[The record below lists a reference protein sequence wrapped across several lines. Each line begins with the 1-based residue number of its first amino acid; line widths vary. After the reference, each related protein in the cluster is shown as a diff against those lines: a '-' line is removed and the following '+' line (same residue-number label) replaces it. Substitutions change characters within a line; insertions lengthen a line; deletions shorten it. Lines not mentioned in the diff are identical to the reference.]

1 MRTSHQR
8 TRYRFAFDIGGT
20 FTDLVLSGAD
30 GSVYTGKVLSTHDEI
45 VKPIVEGLGG
55 ILERH
60 KISTAQIDE
69 VVAGATTIVTN
80 LIIERKGAPT
90 GLITTRGFRD
100 VIEIG
105 REMRYDVYDL
115 TAPFPAEIVPRALR
129 AELPERVDHQGNVLQ
144 APTDKQIQ
152 DVILELRRAGAATIA
167 VCLLHSYR
175 NPAHEE
181 RVRVVGQRVAPEIP
195 ISLSSEI
202 VAEIREYERTIA
214 TVLNAYVMPMVG
226 SYLTEIEVGLKAF
239 GINGTLQ
246 LMQSNGGV
254 ISRELGE
261 RLPIRMLESGPA
273 AGALGAAHTL
283 RSFKQ
288 SNAIAFDMG
297 GTTAKTCLIIDGAPG
312 ITNEFEAA
320 RERRFKKGSG
330 LPIRLPTV
338 DLIEI
343 GAGGGSIAY
352 VDQGGLLK
360 VGPQSAGSQ
369 PGPACYG
376 LGGLD
381 PTVTDAALLLGYLDP
396 EGTLSGVVRLR
407 PALAE
412 QAIKTKIANVL
423 GLTVTEAASGIHQIV
438 SEHMA
443 SAVKTHAAEKGTDVR
458 RHTLLAFG
466 GAGPIHARE
475 VALRCG
481 CTQIIVPANAGVF
494 SAIGL
499 LVAPIKVD
507 TVRTRFSLLSAID
520 WTEIEALYADLALRL
535 TADLVSAGT
544 PKEIIAFRRSGD
556 MRYVGQ
562 GFEVNAELPAS
573 FNVESYCDVTARFHG
588 AYERLFGHSLR
599 NQPIEALSWRLEATA
614 KTEWHIAPPQYA
626 PSSDARKRHR
636 SVYFPRIKQHV
647 DIPVLE
653 ESELHPNEIYKGPA
667 LVEQAG
673 STIVI
678 GPGDKFVRDEAAN
691 VNITIALPKGEG
703 QS

>member
-1 MRTSHQR
+1 MSKVDQT
-8 TRYRFAFDIGGT
+8 TRYRLAFDVGGT
-20 FTDLVLSGAD
+20 FTDLVLSGSD
-30 GSVYTGKVLSTHDEI
+30 GSIHTAKVLSRHEEI
-45 VKPIVEGLGG
+45 VKPIVEGIAT

-60 KISTAQIDE
+60 RIQAAQIDE
-69 VVAGATTIVTN
+69 VVAGATTVVTN

-90 GLITTRGFRD
+90 GLITTGGFRD

-115 TAPFPAEIVPRALR
+115 TAPFPAQIVPRALR
-129 AELPERVDHQGNVLQ
+129 AELPERVDHQGAVIQ
-144 APTDKQIQ
+144 APSDDRIAEA
-152 DVILELRRAGAATIA
+152 ILGLRKAGARSIA

-175 NPAHEE
+175 NPVHEQQIKA
-181 RVRVVGQRVAPEIP
+181 VSQRLAPEIP

-202 VAEIREYERTIA
+202 VPEIREYERTVA
-214 TVLNAYVMPMVG
+214 TVLNAYVMPIVG
-226 SYLTEIEVGLKAF
+226 TYLTEIENGLNVF
-239 GINGTLQ
+239 GVSGTLR

-273 AGALGAAHTL
+273 AGALGAAHRL
-283 RSFKQ
+283 RTYRKSH
-288 SNAIAFDMG
+288 AIAFDMG
-297 GTTAKTCLIIDGAPG
+297 GTTAKTCLIVDGEPG

-352 VDQGGLLK
+352 VDPGGLLK
-360 VGPQSAGSQ
+360 VGPQSAGSN

-376 LGGLD
+376 LGGME
-381 PTVTDAALLLGYLDP
+381 PTVTDAALLLGYLDS
-396 EGTLSGVVRLR
+396 ESTLSGAVRLR
-407 PALAE
+407 KELAE
-412 QAIKTKIANVL
+412 RAIKTRIADVL
-423 GLTVTEAASGIHQIV
+423 GLSVIEAASGVHQIV

-458 RHTLLAFG
+458 RHALLAFG

-499 LVAPIKVD
+499 LVAPLKVD
-507 TVRTRFSLLSAID
+507 TVRTRFSPLKAVD
-520 WTEIEALYADLALRL
+520 WREIEQLYADLIRRL
-535 TADLVSAGT
+535 AEDLVSAGA
-544 PKEIIAFRRSGD
+544 PRERIQFRRTAD

-562 GFEVNAELPAS
+562 GFEVNADMPAS
-573 FNVESYCDVTARFHG
+573 FGIDSYNDAANRFHE
-588 AYERLFGHSLR
+588 AYERQFGHSLR
-599 NQPIEALSWRLEATA
+599 SQSVEVLSWRLEATA
-614 KTEWHIAPPQYA
+614 KTEWQIT
-626 PSSDARKRHR
+626 PSSEAGRSNDRKRQR
-636 SVYFPRIKQHV
+636 SVFFPRLKRYV
-647 DIPVLE
+647 DTPVLFE
-653 ESELHPNEIYKGPA
+653 AELEANETYTGPV

-678 GPGDKFVRDEAAN
+678 GPGDRFVRDGGGN
-691 VNITIALPKGEG
+691 VNITISVPQGEERV
-703 QS
+703 